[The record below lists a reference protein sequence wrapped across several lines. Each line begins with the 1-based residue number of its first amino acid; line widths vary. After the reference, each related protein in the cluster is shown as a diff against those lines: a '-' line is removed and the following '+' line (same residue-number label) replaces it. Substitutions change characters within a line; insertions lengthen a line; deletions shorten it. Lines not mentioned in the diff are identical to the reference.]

1 MSTKP
6 APLAV
11 ALAMCTALK
20 QAGVHFVHWKSN
32 DHLAEALAGLTDIDI
47 YVDPNDR
54 AAFERVMA
62 SLDAAE
68 VNSQVWGTYPGI
80 GDWLVLDD
88 ATGRFL
94 HLHLHYALMT
104 GLKRVKHLRL
114 PWDAT
119 LMTNLRDDPS
129 SGWPIPKAEMELL
142 ILLVRI
148 WAKMP
153 PWRRWFGN
161 KIPSHILRELNW
173 LRADASPAEL
183 SHLVAEL
190 FPRADAARVL
200 PVLDD
205 APLAPAA
212 IIAIAKLLND
222 ELRQNVRMSW
232 PAALVMAF
240 GRNSH
245 MAAAKVLRKLMPDIR
260 TGKTLARPGIMI
272 ALVGSDGAGK
282 STLGRDLHKWLR
294 FKLDVHSYYMGSGD
308 GGTHVLDWLRRGIR
322 ALVKLFKGAKAKK
335 PRNSDGMKPDKPRS
349 FFGKTAELYQL
360 VIMRHKIRL
369 LRAARQLTA
378 GGSMVLT
385 DRYPQTQVIGISDG
399 PKIQDGR
406 SFDWAARKEMTYYD
420 QARELGPDIVIK
432 LKISPQIAHARKP
445 DHDFDAIARKCQI
458 VDGLEFPQCA
468 VAVIDA
474 EQSYPDV
481 LLAAKRAIWAH
492 LKRQPA

>member
-1 MSTKP
+1 MTGKP
-6 APLAV
+6 FPLAA
-11 ALAMCTALK
+11 ALAMCAALK

-47 YVDPNDR
+47 YVAPADR
-54 AAFERVMA
+54 AAFETVMA
-62 SLDAAE
+62 GLNAAE
-68 VNSQVWGTYPGI
+68 INSQVWGTYPGI

-88 ATGRFL
+88 ASGRFL

-114 PWDAT
+114 PWDVT
-119 LMTNLRDDPS
+119 LMANLREDPS
-129 SGWPIPKAEMELL
+129 SGWPIPSAEMELL

-161 KIPSHILRELNW
+161 KIPSHIMRELNW
-173 LRADASPAEL
+173 LRADASPGEL
-183 SHLVAEL
+183 TRLLAEL
-190 FPRADAARVL
+190 FPRVDAARVL
-200 PVLDD
+200 PVLND
-205 APLAPAA
+205 ASLSPSAVIPV
-212 IIAIAKLLND
+212 AKLLYG
-222 ELRQNVRMSW
+222 ELRPNFRMSW
-232 PAALVMAF
+232 PAALIMAA

-245 MAAAKVLRKLMPDIR
+245 MAVAKVLRKLMPDIR
-260 TGKTLARPGIMI
+260 TGKTLPRPGLMI

-308 GGTHVLDWLRRGIR
+308 GGTHALDWLRRSIR
-322 ALVKLFKGAKAKK
+322 GLVRLIKGRKENKSRKSGEVKLEK
-335 PRNSDGMKPDKPRS
+335 PRGV
-349 FFGKTAELYQL
+349 FGKTAELYQL

-369 LRAARQLTA
+369 LRAARKLTA

-399 PKIQDGR
+399 PKIQGGR
-406 SFDWAARKEMTYYD
+406 SFEWAARKEMTYYD

-432 LKISPQIAHARKP
+432 LKISPEAAHARKP
-445 DHDFDAIARKCQI
+445 DHDFDNIARKCQI
-458 VDGLEFPQCA
+458 VDALEFPQCA
-468 VAVIDA
+468 VAVINA
-474 EQSYPDV
+474 EQPYADV

-492 LKRQPA
+492 LTRRPA